1 MVRASGQH
9 RLAIS
14 VAISAAVSVGTAA
27 CVLATGAAPASGQ
40 LAGASAAAAERPT
53 LSLRSATE
61 KVVGEQYGSST
72 YVDLGT
78 YLVAGDVPF
87 EVRTTRDPSYR
98 HPVRAVLVVGEADS
112 ASNGETD
119 DVPLAPSMV
128 DSFRGMQDFVRLR
141 VRDSDGR
148 KLVDRTRDYCVLG
161 KGVRTEPGAPDTSP
175 YPSFLGCP
183 SHPFTLGSVMGI
195 QAGWGSPVLG
205 EYGTRLR
212 VPLGRYDVTLAV
224 TKPYRDLL
232 GMSKATAVRT
242 LRLRVVPGDEC
253 REGAGRGCRS
263 QETSDRHAPAYRP
276 DGREPAADVAPPAGT
291 PLPDLRS
298 LPSTGISVRGG
309 HYLAFGATVWNAG
322 PSPLVVDGFRR
333 ADDDVMDSYQYFY
346 DIEGEPAGH
355 ARVGTMVWDP
365 REGHVHWHFKDFARY
380 QLLDANRTA
389 VVRSKKEAFC
399 LAATDAVDYTVPGAN
414 WEPWNTDLETACG
427 GSGSLAVREVL
438 DVGSGDTYGQYR
450 PGQSFNLNGLSDG
463 RYFISVEAN
472 PRRNLHEVD
481 VTEPSGSSTS
491 VSSARADRH
500 RAQLPCSAAAP
511 PHQHTEGAAGD
522 RVAVG
527 QPGGTRPHAPGHGP
541 HLAGE
546 LVAGEAVGVVV
557 GGLVRP
563 P

>member
-1 MVRASGQH
+1 MVRASSRR
-9 RLAIS
+9 RLAMS
-14 VAISAAVSVGTAA
+14 VALPVAVAVGA
-27 CVLATGAAPASGQ
+27 CGLATGAAPASGQ
-40 LAGASAAAAERPT
+40 FAGAHAAAAERPT
-53 LSLRSATE
+53 LSLRAAAD
-61 KVVGEQYGSST
+61 KVVGERYGSAT

-78 YLVAGDVPF
+78 HLVAGEVPF
-87 EVRTTRDPSYR
+87 EVRTTRHPSYR
-98 HPVRAVLVVGEADS
+98 RPVEAVLVVGEADS

-141 VRDSDGR
+141 VRNSDGR
-148 KLVDRTRDYCVLG
+148 KLVDSTRNYCVPG

-175 YPSFLGCP
+175 YPEFLGCP

-205 EYGTRLR
+205 PYGIRLR
-212 VPLGRYDVTLAV
+212 VPLGRYAVTVAV
-224 TKPYRDLL
+224 TKPYRALL
-232 GMSKATAVRT
+232 GMSRATAVQT
-242 LRLRVVPGDEC
+242 LRLRVVPGDEEC
-253 REGAGRGCRS
+253 REGLGRGCRV
-263 QETSDRHAPAYRP
+263 QETAERPAPAYRP
-276 DGREPAADVAPPAGT
+276 DGREPASDVAAPDGT

-333 ADDDVMDSYQYFY
+333 ADEDVMDSYQYFY
-346 DIEGEPAGH
+346 GIDGEPAGH

-365 REGHVHWHFKDFARY
+365 RQGHVHWHFKDFARY
-380 QLLDANRTA
+380 RLLDAGGSA

-438 DVGSGDTYGQYR
+438 DAGSGDTYGQYR
-450 PGQSFNLNGLSDG
+450 PGQSFNLDGLPDG

-472 PRRNLHEVD
+472 PRHSLHE
-481 VTEPSGSSTS
+481 
-491 VSSARADRH
+491 ADLTNNDALR
-500 RAQLPCSAAAP
+500 RVRIGTAP
-511 PHQHTEGAAGD
+511 DGD
-522 RVAVG
+522 RTVRVFD
-527 QPGGTRPHAPGHGP
+527 
-541 HLAGE
+541 
-546 LVAGEAVGVVV
+546 V
-557 GGLVRP
+557 GLVHTR
-563 P
+563 